1 MPGSFPVRGR
11 RASILTASALT
22 LALLP
27 AGAAHAAST
36 PVITKVSPMQ
46 VEVGQVLTIS
56 GRGFRKGANKNIVA
70 FKRSGKPAVFVK
82 ASTATTTKLK
92 LTVPTKI
99 LPFLNDD
106 AGKSGVRQFRLRV
119 LAKRFGK
126 SFTSAKLSPRVGPP
140 GSGDPGAGGGGG
152 GGTGTPSAPLA
163 SDCKAVVTSDTTD
176 TDKDGLSD
184 ALEKKIG
191 TNPCLLDSDADGIAD
206 GYEYESALDLNSRAL
221 PYAGKKPYPNPLD
234 GSDATID
241 FDGDGL
247 TMADEYQLSLYKNG
261 GALPPAYSDGNQDT
275 GGPTAANGSLLD
287 MNNDGVLTDDEK
299 DADSDGLGN
308 WDESHGRLTIKW
320 WAGVFIS
327 EPTFANHPDE
337 SAMAMSELSMTDP
350 DSDGDGVIDGA
361 DDQDQDGYT
370 NLDELDRHYT
380 IVGGKN
386 LWINPYNPCLPDP
399 TSRVCSLHPPHGTP
413 WAPFGPEGGMPP
425 GPYPLSTVNL
435 GPGPNRIPQ
444 VF

>member
-1 MPGSFPVRGR
+1 M
-11 RASILTASALT
+11 I
-22 LALLP
+22 
-27 AGAAHAAST
+27 
-36 PVITKVSPMQ
+36 
-46 VEVGQVLTIS
+46 
-56 GRGFRKGANKNIVA
+56 
-70 FKRSGKPAVFVK
+70 
-82 ASTATTTKLK
+82 
-92 LTVPTKI
+92 
-99 LPFLNDD
+99 
-106 AGKSGVRQFRLRV
+106 
-119 LAKRFGK
+119 
-126 SFTSAKLSPRVGPP
+126 
-140 GSGDPGAGGGGG
+140 
-152 GGTGTPSAPLA
+152 
-163 SDCKAVVTSDTTD
+163 TSDTTD

-184 ALEKKIG
+184 ALETKIK
-191 TNPCLLDSDADGIAD
+191 TNPCLLDTDADGVSD

-234 GSDATID
+234 GLDAQID

-299 DADSDGLGN
+299 DADNDGLGN
-308 WDESHGRLTIKW
+308 WDESHGRMTAKW

-327 EPTFANHPDE
+327 EAPFAGQVTE
-337 SAMAMSELSMTDP
+337 AAMVMGELSMTDP
-350 DSDGDGVIDGA
+350 DTDGDGLVDGA

-386 LWINPYNPCLPDP
+386 LWINPFNPCLPDP
-399 TSRVCSLHPPHGTP
+399 TSRACTLHPPHGSP
-413 WAPFGPEGGMPP
+413 WAPFGPEGALPP
-425 GPYPLSTVNL
+425 GPYPLTTVNL